1 MSSMEEGEILGGGP
15 GNIMNDSN
23 TWQTHA
29 LAQLSQYFAADPD
42 AKALVLTGSL
52 AAADITPDF
61 WSDIDVKI
69 ILADQALERYYTSLA
84 WLQPFGQLIGAERHA
99 SPSTKTLRVCL
110 AGFQRFDLVF
120 IPESAVQSLTEGGE
134 PLFHQPCILIWSKV
148 PGLEKHIAS
157 SPPATIHEDVTG
169 AAIANMADPFWL
181 KAAVA
186 ITKVMRNDLL
196 VGLHLALDL
205 ARDCLV
211 LQMLRRDQALRTTVH
226 RTGGWGNAEVEQF
239 RWDSSE
245 CSEVKILDLIARS
258 CTAFD
263 ELAAMLSPEYT
274 TRWPLLSP
282 AIARAKSIF
291 EKSQM

>member
-1 MSSMEEGEILGGGP
+1 MEEGEIFTREHYV
-15 GNIMNDSN
+15 MDKFD

-29 LAQLSQYFAADPD
+29 LEQLSQYFAAEPD
-42 AKALVLTGSL
+42 AKAFVLTGSL
-52 AAADITPDF
+52 SAVDITPDF

-69 ILADQALERYYTSLA
+69 ILADQAIKHYYTSLA

-110 AGFQRFDLVF
+110 EGFQRFDLVF
-120 IPESAVQSLTEGGE
+120 IPESALQPLMADDE
-134 PLFHQPCILIWSKV
+134 PLFHQPCTIIWSKL

-157 SPPATIHEDVTG
+157 SPPAIIYEDVTG
-169 AAIANMADPFWL
+169 TAIANMADHFWL

-196 VGLHLALDL
+196 IGLHLALDL

-211 LQMLRRDQALRTTVH
+211 LQMLRRDQALHTTVH
-226 RTGGWGNAEVEQF
+226 RIGGWGNAWVENF
-239 RWDSSE
+239 TWDSPG

-258 CTAFD
+258 CTTFD
-263 ELAAMLSPEYT
+263 ELAAMLSPDYT
-274 TRWPLLSP
+274 ARWPLLSP
-282 AIARAKSIF
+282 AIARAKSVVK
-291 EKSQM
+291 KSQM